1 MKKQK
6 IFNLNKDFFYND
18 NLTIIAGPCAIE
30 SKEMCFEVAVK
41 MKKLCNKYGVN
52 YVFKS
57 SFDKANRTSSESKR
71 GLGVEEGLKIFE
83 AIKKEINVPI
93 LTDVHEPSQCKKV
106 APYVD
111 ILQIPAFL
119 SRQTDLL
126 EAAGLTGKIVNI
138 KKGQFMAP
146 NDILNSAKK
155 VEKYNKKILLCE
167 RGVSFGYNNLVV
179 DFTGIL
185 EMNKSIY
192 SIVFDATHSVQ
203 KPSSKGTSTG
213 GNREY
218 VVPLI
223 KAALSIGVKNIFIE
237 VHTNPKE
244 AISDGENQLFLSS
257 MESILEEVSDLYKF
271 INKEV

>member
-93 LTDVHEPSQCKKV
+93 LTDVHEPYQCKKV

-155 VEKYNKKILLCE
+155 VEKYSKKILLCE

-185 EMNKSIY
+185 EMNKSMY

>member
-1 MKKQK
+1 
-6 IFNLNKDFFYND
+6 
-18 NLTIIAGPCAIE
+18 
-30 SKEMCFEVAVK
+30 MCFEVAVK

-93 LTDVHEPSQCKKV
+93 LTDVHEPYQCNKV

-185 EMNKSIY
+185 EMNKSMY